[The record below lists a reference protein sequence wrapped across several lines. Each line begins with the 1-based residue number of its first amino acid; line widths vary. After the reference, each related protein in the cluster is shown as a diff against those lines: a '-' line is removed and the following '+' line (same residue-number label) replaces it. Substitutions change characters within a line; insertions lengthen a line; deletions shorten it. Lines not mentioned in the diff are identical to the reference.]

1 MTNTASNAVNLLG
14 NYLLING
21 NFGFPALGVKGAAIA
36 TVSGSCVA
44 AVISLSTLASK
55 NGYLRQ
61 RNLTYIQYVR
71 VSFPREALSFCK
83 SFPSFKRLLV

>member
-1 MTNTASNAVNLLG
+1 MMTNTVSNAVNLLG

-61 RNLTYIQYVR
+61 RNLSVFRAADNAYIQYVK
-71 VSFPREALSFCK
+71 FLFLGK
-83 SFPSFKRLLV
+83 H